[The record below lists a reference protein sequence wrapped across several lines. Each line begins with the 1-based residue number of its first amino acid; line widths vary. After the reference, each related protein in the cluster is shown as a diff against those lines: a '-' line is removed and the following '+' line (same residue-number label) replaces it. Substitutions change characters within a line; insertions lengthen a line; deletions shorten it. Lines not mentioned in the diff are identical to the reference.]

1 MRNLLRF
8 LVFVIVAA
16 CAVGILFLWRT
27 AVPTPVEATS
37 PASPAG
43 PPSPGSPVLTQIDR
57 EFTALIGN
65 VLPSVVSIN
74 ALPAQT
80 VDPRANYLRQF
91 LGAGP
96 GVRPSAQQ
104 GSGAIVSTDGF
115 IVTNWHVIAEA
126 GAVEVHLN
134 DGRSLPAKFVGG
146 DRIADVAVLKIEAGN
161 LKALTFADSDDVRI
175 GQMVIAVG
183 NPFGLEETVT
193 KGIVSGKGRKM
204 MSEAANEFF
213 QTDAPINPGNSG
225 GPLVDLNGRI
235 IAINNAVVQ
244 NTDGIG
250 FAIPANTVR
259 RIYENIREYGR
270 VIRPWFGVVMLPITP
285 LVADQL
291 GLPDLKGALVQD
303 TMENSPAAQAGLKPG
318 DVILTYNDRPIG
330 DWKDLRNRVA
340 ETEPGR
346 EVDVG
351 IRRGGGD
358 QKIRVR
364 IEKQPG
370 E

>member
-8 LVFVIVAA
+8 LVFVAAVA
-16 CAVGILFLWRT
+16 CAVAALYFWKTRGQPATIPQ
-27 AVPTPVEATS
+27 VPAPHSLLAE
-37 PASPAG
+37 
-43 PPSPGSPVLTQIDR
+43 IDH
-57 EFTALIGN
+57 EFTSLVGN

-74 ALPAQT
+74 AIPPDRVAPGASLL
-80 VDPRANYLRQF
+80 NHL

-96 GVRPSAQQ
+96 GSRPPAQF
-104 GSGAIVSTDGF
+104 GSGAIVSKDGY
-115 IVTNWHVIAEA
+115 IVTNVHVIQNAA
-126 GAVEVHLN
+126 AVEVQLS
-134 DGRSLPAKFVGG
+134 DGRSLPAKFVGA
-146 DRIADVAVLKIEAGN
+146 DRFADVAVLKIEGGN
-161 LKALTFADSDDVRI
+161 LQPLDFADSDAVRI

-183 NPFGLEETVT
+183 NPFGLQETVT
-193 KGIVSGKGRKM
+193 RGIVSGKGRKM

-235 IAINNAVVQ
+235 IGINNFVIQ

-259 RIYENIREYGR
+259 KVFENIRDFGH
-270 VIRPWFGVVMLPITP
+270 VVRPWFGVVMLPITP
-285 LVADQL
+285 ALAVQL
-291 GLPDLKGALVQD
+291 GLPDTKGALIQA
-303 TMENSPAAQAGLKPG
+303 TMDNSPAQRGGLKPG
-318 DVILTYNDRPIG
+318 DVILTFNGRAIADYNE
-330 DWKDLRNRVA
+330 LRNRVA

-351 IRRGGGD
+351 ILREGR
-358 QKIRVR
+358 KLNLPVR
-364 IEKQPG
+364 IEKQPV